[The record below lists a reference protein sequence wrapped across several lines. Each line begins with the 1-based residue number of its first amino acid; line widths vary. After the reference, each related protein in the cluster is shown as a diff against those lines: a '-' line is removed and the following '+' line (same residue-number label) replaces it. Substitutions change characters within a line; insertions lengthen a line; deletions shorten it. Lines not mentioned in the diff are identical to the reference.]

1 MGSFVCGNTG
11 WNNGILYGATIN
23 VALVVIAFPEPA
35 TVSPDVD
42 FNKVLVSIPDN
53 LNTVSSLALGKN
65 IQTLSTNGNDGSGQ
79 AQGLLYVPDLA
90 ATDPCLNLSK
100 LYIPELAT
108 RRTDLP
114 GEDFKFIALAPWI
127 NSSCSLSFLDMASLV
142 SLQAFIFY
150 TTDNKTDMPPPISS
164 PVWNM
169 HDGGQWKSAH
179 QFPVYAVPGSYGNN
193 LMDQLSRYSG
203 NSSSVPFGKQIL
215 EVEGVEPNDY
225 VRVYTQIA
233 TDGASGTLPGLWV
246 FLLIAIASLGAAL
259 MLTSFFMHF
268 IQRRRRQDLRRR
280 IVAGETNLEA
290 LGIKRLTVPVA
301 NIQKMPVFIYMCEPT
316 PTPPESGPNGG
327 PSEEEQVF
335 NIPVIDDPV
344 TGLRIQPQMYQ
355 PESQPTCPI
364 CLDDYESLKTVV
376 RELPC
381 GHIFHPECIDHFLS
395 KNSSLCPMCKMS
407 ALPIGFCPP
416 VITNSMVRRER
427 IGRLVRENAETPEP
441 GDWRS
446 RARRWINRRRIGEP
460 HHISSVELRTRRSTP
475 PPPEVSAAAA
485 PHVHEGARRQAIVE
499 LRTQEIIGNT
509 AVEEVEE
516 RPQPKY
522 LHEDSRTAADLT
534 FETGRRAFHRVFP
547 TL

>member
-1 MGSFVCGNTG
+1 MAARSME
-11 WNNGILYGATIN
+11 IS
-23 VALVVIAFPEPA
+23 VISFPEPA
-35 TVSPDVD
+35 TVSPDID
-42 FNKVLVSIPDN
+42 FNSVLVSIPDN

-79 AQGLLYVPDLA
+79 AQGLLYYPDLA
-90 ATDPCLNLSK
+90 ATDSCFNLSK
-100 LYIPELAT
+100 QHVPALAT

-150 TTDNKTDMPPPISS
+150 RTDNKDEMPPPISS

-179 QFPVYAVPGSYGNN
+179 RFPVYAVPGSYGNN

-215 EVEGVEPNDY
+215 EVEGVEPNSY

-233 TDGASGTLPGLWV
+233 TDGASGTLPGMWV

-268 IQRRRRQDLRRR
+268 VQRRRRQNLRRR
-280 IVAGETNLEA
+280 IISGETNLEA

-301 NIQKMPVFIYMCEPT
+301 TIHKMPVFIYMCEPT
-316 PTPPESGPNGG
+316 PAPPESGAKGA
-327 PSEEEQVF
+327 SSAEEQVF
-335 NIPVIDDPV
+335 HVPVIDDPA

-355 PESQPTCPI
+355 PQSQPTCPI

-407 ALPIGFCPP
+407 ALPIGYCPP

-427 IGRLVRENAETPEP
+427 IRRLMRENAETPEP
-441 GDWRS
+441 GDWRR
-446 RARRWINRRRIGEP
+446 RARQWVNRRRIGEP
-460 HHISSVELRTRRSTP
+460 HHVSSVELQTRRQSTTP
-475 PPPEVSAAAA
+475 PRPRPPVVSAASAA
-485 PHVHEGARRQAIVE
+485 NVPEGASRQAIVE
-499 LRTQEIIGNT
+499 LRTREIMGNT
-509 AVEEVEE
+509 VVGDETVEE
-516 RPQPKY
+516 RPQPKW
-522 LHEDSRTAADLT
+522 
-534 FETGRRAFHRVFP
+534 RRAIHRVFP